1 MTLLFNQWM
10 ALGLSA
16 GLSVGIFLIFKWVAN
31 RKLFLPAVIVWN
43 YLICVGLGSLFIY
56 DTPIF
61 TRSALQT
68 PGFFP
73 VISLGILFMITF
85 LLMGRAT
92 AKSGAAMSAVSSK
105 MSVVIPV
112 ILALGFF
119 SEPISLWG
127 VLGIGLAL
135 VAVFLITYQP
145 QTETRLDRSLGWVF
159 LGSGLV
165 DSGLNAVKYADYA
178 HWSNLQ
184 FAVLTFSGAALT
196 GLMYLGSQKQISAL
210 WDRTA
215 FLWGSLLG
223 VVNLFSIF
231 AIYNGIDA
239 FPKKTAVFFTLNNI
253 SVVAL
258 TFVLGLILGERFSQR
273 SLIGLS
279 LAVLAIFLLG

>member
-1 MTLLFNQWM
+1 M

-16 GLSVGIFLIFKWVAN
+16 GLSVCIFLIFKWVAN

-56 DTPIF
+56 DTPVF
-61 TRSALQT
+61 TQSALQT

-73 VISLGILFMITF
+73 VVSLGILFMITF

-112 ILALGFF
+112 ILALGFY

-135 VAVFLITYQP
+135 MAVFLITYQP
-145 QTETRLDRSLGWVF
+145 QAETRLDRSLGWVF

-165 DSGLNAVKYADYA
+165 DSGLNAVKYAEYA
-178 HWSNLQ
+178 HWGNLQ
-184 FAVLTFSGAALT
+184 IAVLTFSGAALT
-196 GLMYLGSQKQISAL
+196 GLVYLGIQKQISAL
-210 WDRTA
+210 WNRNS

-231 AIYNGIDA
+231 AVYNGIDA

-258 TFVLGLILGERFSQR
+258 TFILGLVLGERFSQR
-273 SLIGLS
+273 SLYGLA